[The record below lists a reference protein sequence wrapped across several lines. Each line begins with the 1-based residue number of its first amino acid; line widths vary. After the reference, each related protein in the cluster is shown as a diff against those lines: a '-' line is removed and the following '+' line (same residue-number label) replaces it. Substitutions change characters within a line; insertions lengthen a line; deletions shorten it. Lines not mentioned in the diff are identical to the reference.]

1 MFTFIEMFSQRM
13 KKHFFLY
20 WIFLLP
26 FHFLA
31 QFSIDSLSHIDYQ
44 ALHGANLNDVWGYV
58 DELGNEYAIVGTSK
72 GTSIVN
78 ITNGAQPQEVF
89 WLPGSTSIWR
99 DPCVSGDY
107 AYVTTEA
114 EDGLLIIDLSP
125 LPQSTNLTS
134 VLYTGPASAPW
145 QSAHTCYTSPNGYAY
160 IFGANR
166 GNGGVIILDL
176 NQNPMAPVEV
186 GTYDPFYV
194 HDGFERN
201 DTLYVG
207 HIYDGFFSILNVAD
221 KANPILLATQS
232 TPNFFTHNIWPSA
245 NGQVVYTTDEIS
257 GASVAAY
264 DISNLQ
270 QISLIDKVQNNQGT
284 FVIPHNVHVKGEYL
298 VTSYYS
304 DGIVVHDA
312 HDPEN
317 LIKLGSYDTYPGQ
330 TPGYDG
336 CWGVYPFFPSNKA
349 VAADITGG
357 LFILQVQYAAAAA
370 LNGQVKNLLTG
381 AVLEQASVS
390 LTGAAMTELT
400 NAAGQYKTGMG
411 QSGSYVLTVNK
422 PGFYPQTLNVNLVA
436 GQTITQNVNLI
447 PIPPY
452 QLQIQVFEAGT
463 NLPLSNVQIELK
475 HPQIIHTGLTNGLGQ
490 EELTLFYQDIY
501 ELVVGK
507 WGYQSKCANL
517 QIDAST
523 QTLAFYLQKGF
534 YDDFSFD
541 YGWSVIGDA
550 QTGMWERGK
559 VNPTTQTVMGSD
571 VELDCFDQGMYTGIG
586 TTPHPDAADVDNG
599 FTQLISPVFN
609 TNGLATPYLNYA
621 RSFFCYH
628 GPGAFSDTFLVVLSN
643 GLQDVV
649 LEQIIG
655 PQGQP
660 MQWEYKSFPLSGLL
674 DLNSNLQLFVRT
686 ADYAGNPNITEAAF
700 DHFSITNE
708 SVLSVG
714 QNNPIN
720 PYLLQPN
727 PGNASIEIIG
737 LNSPTSISIFTADAK
752 CVYKQQHDEQHKI
765 LNTQQ
770 LDSGIYWVQIGNQ
783 MLKWVKSAQ

>member
-1 MFTFIEMFSQRM
+1 MKNILFIFS
-13 KKHFFLY
+13 FFITWSLN
-20 WIFLLP
+20 
-26 FHFLA
+26 A

-72 GTSIVN
+72 GTSIVE
-78 ITNGAQPQEVF
+78 ITNGAQPQEIF
-89 WLPGSTSIWR
+89 WLPGSESIWR
-99 DPCVSGDY
+99 DPCVFDDY

-125 LPQSTNLTS
+125 LPQSSNLS
-134 VLYTGPASAPW
+134 HVFYTGPAASPW
-145 QSAHTCYTSPNGYAY
+145 QSAHTCYTSPSGYAY

-166 GNGGVIILDL
+166 GNGGVIMLDL
-176 NQNPMAPVEV
+176 NSNPMAPIEV

-207 HIYDGFFSILNVAD
+207 HIYDGFFSIVNVAD

-257 GASVAAY
+257 GAYVASY
-264 DISNLQ
+264 DISDLQ
-270 QISLIDKVQNNQGT
+270 QITPLDKVQSAQGT
-284 FVIPHNVHVKGEYL
+284 FVIPHNVHVKGDYL

-304 DGIVVHDA
+304 DGVVIHDA

-317 LIKLGSYDTYPGQ
+317 LIKLGSFDTYPGQ
-330 TPGYDG
+330 TPGFDG

-349 VAADITGG
+349 VAADITKG
-357 LFILQVQYAAAAA
+357 LFILQVQYAQAAA
-370 LNGQVKNLLTG
+370 LTGVVKNLLTG

-390 LTGAAMTELT
+390 ITGAAMNELT
-400 NAAGQYKTGMG
+400 NVAGVYKTGMS

-422 PGFYPQTLNVNLVA
+422 PGYYPQTLTVNLIAGQTVIKNVNL
-436 GQTITQNVNLI
+436 L
-447 PIPPY
+447 PIPPF
-452 QLQIQVFEAGT
+452 QLQINVYEEGT
-463 NLPLSNVQIELK
+463 NIPLSNVQIELK
-475 HPQIIHTGLTNGLGQ
+475 HPQIIHAGLTNGLGQ
-490 EELTLFYQDIY
+490 EELTLFYQEAYD
-501 ELVVGK
+501 LVIGK

-523 QTLAFYLQKGF
+523 QALSFYLQKGF

-550 QTGMWERGK
+550 ETGMWQRGK
-559 VNPTTQTVMGSD
+559 VSATTQTVMSD
-571 VELDCFDQGMYTGIG
+571 DTDIDCTDLGMYTGLG
-586 TTPHPDAADVDNG
+586 TALNPDVNDVDNG
-599 FTQLISPVFN
+599 YTQLISPVFN
-609 TNGLATPYLNYA
+609 TNGLSTPHLNYA
-621 RSFFCYH
+621 RSFYCYH

-643 GLQDVV
+643 GLQEVV

-655 PQGQP
+655 PQGQQ
-660 MQWEYKSFPLSGLL
+660 MQWEYKSIPLNGLL
-674 DLNSNLQLFVRT
+674 DLNSNLQLFIRT

-708 SVLSVG
+708 SVLGVE
-714 QNNPIN
+714 QNNPVN
-720 PYLLQPN
+720 AYLLQPN
-727 PGNASIEIIG
+727 PGNELLEVKG
-737 LNSPTSISIFTADAK
+737 LQAPTKIAIYTTDAK
-752 CVYKQQHDEQHKI
+752 CVYEQVHDVQHTCIDTQH
-765 LNTQQ
+765 LE
-770 LDSGIYWVQIGNQ
+770 SGIYWVQIGVQ
-783 MLKWVKSAQ
+783 MHKWVKSAQ